1 MLLAFKNHQ
10 TLSALNKYVRKSLK
24 ILLWVIASI
33 IILVVGI
40 ALSLNIPAVQN
51 FVKGKAINYLK
62 TKTKTEVSLE
72 SIKIALPKDVVLN
85 KFYIEDRKG
94 DTLLYA
100 EKLAVDISLFKLLK
114 NTVEIN
120 NIELKNIRAN
130 VKRINPDTTFNFSF
144 LVDAFMSDQKKPEK
158 KVDQDTTSTLK
169 FSVDKVSFEDIG
181 ITYRDD
187 VA

>member
-62 TKTKTEVSLE
+62 
-72 SIKIALPKDVVLN
+72 PKLKPKLVW
-85 KFYIEDRKG
+85 KASR
-94 DTLLYA
+94 LLCQRMWY
-100 EKLAVDISLFKLLK
+100 
-114 NTVEIN
+114 
-120 NIELKNIRAN
+120 
-130 VKRINPDTTFNFSF
+130 
-144 LVDAFMSDQKKPEK
+144 
-158 KVDQDTTSTLK
+158 
-169 FSVDKVSFEDIG
+169 
-181 ITYRDD
+181 
-187 VA
+187 